1 MTADHDSAGPVA
13 LITGVAGQDG
23 TYLSELLVAKGWR
36 VHGVARRDPSETDAG
51 QYLSGVTVHVQDI
64 ADTDATAN
72 LISRVEPDHVF
83 HLAGISSVWKSW
95 QDPVLT
101 TRVNGLSVVGVL
113 EGCTRLQE
121 RVGRQVTVVNAS
133 SAEIFAG
140 SGVSPQNEDT
150 PIAPTSPY
158 GASKAFAHHMV
169 QVYRAKGLAASNA
182 ILYNHESPRRPD
194 TFVTRKITKAVAA
207 IAAGELGVVE
217 LGDLSV
223 VRDWGWAPQYVDA
236 FLRMAMRGRGEDLVV
251 ATGVGSSLLEFVA
264 EAFNSMGIA
273 DWQSHVVTSDEHVRV
288 VDAPALVGDA
298 SRAHALLGWRSGY
311 STGDVVRALLDSE
324 GRIP

>member
-36 VHGVARRDPSETDAG
+36 VHGVARTDPSETDAG
-51 QYLSGVTVHVQDI
+51 QYLSGVTVHLQDI
-64 ADTDATAN
+64 ADTDATAD
-72 LISRVEPDHVF
+72 LISQVEPDHVF

-113 EGCTRLQE
+113 EGCVRLQD
-121 RVGRQVTVVNAS
+121 RVGKQVTVVNAS

-169 QVYRAKGLAASNA
+169 QMYRAKGLVVSNA
-182 ILYNHESPRRPD
+182 ILYNHESPRRPE
-194 TFVTRKITKAVAA
+194 TFVTRKITKGIAE
-207 IAAGELGVVE
+207 IAAGRRKNLA
-217 LGDLSV
+217 LGDLTV
-223 VRDWGWAPQYVDA
+223 RRDWGWAPEYVDA
-236 FLRMAMRGRGEDLVV
+236 LLLIALHGEGDDFVIATGQARSIGQFLRAAL
-251 ATGVGSSLLEFVA
+251 SSA
-264 EAFNSMGIA
+264 NAANPASGI
-273 DWQSHVVTSDEHVRV
+273 VSDERQFRPS
-288 VDAPALVGDA
+288 DSPLLVGDA
-298 SRAHALLGWRSGY
+298 SRAEAVLGWKPR
-311 STGDVVRALLDSE
+311 VRMEEVARLLIENDLR
-324 GRIP
+324 RI